1 MMRSILII
9 FITLFSLGDALG
21 QKESNYWYFGQN
33 VALNFDNCT
42 PNAFTDTSLN
52 SNEGVACI
60 SDKTTGDLLFYT
72 NGVDVWDRNDSPM
85 PNGFGLSGHPSNT
98 QVLITPMPGST
109 DKYYIFTTDLQGSS
123 GPGLRYSVVD
133 MTLNSGFG
141 DVLTKNILIHNPIV
155 CEKLTATW
163 HSNGTDIW
171 VVAHEFGN
179 NNFLSYQISSVG
191 VSATPIISSIGF
203 NHTGGYD
210 SRGELRFSPN
220 GNKLS
225 NATNGNS
232 SGICATELFDFN
244 TTTGVVSNCITL
256 PNEKWGYGTCFSLD
270 NSKLYYTTSPVFASA
285 TTYSKLYQFD
295 LSSGVPSTII
305 ASKCIIDSI
314 HILTEN
320 SYQSCYLGLDGKIYV
335 AHFATGY
342 LGVINSPDAVGA
354 SCNFVKNGFYLNGQ
368 LCFSGTNNL
377 ISAIDL
383 CSLTSVKDNLLSKS
397 ELLIYPNP
405 FSTTTTINFSNFQ
418 LLPKSV
424 SLYDLCGNLIM
435 NYEITQP
442 VLQISRGHLK
452 NGLYILQVHTVDRNN
467 IYHKIEIE

>member
-1 MMRSILII
+1 M
-9 FITLFSLGDALG
+9 G

-33 VALNFDNCT
+33 AGLNFDNCSPT
-42 PNAFTDTSLN
+42 AFADSTLN
-52 SNEGVACI
+52 SQEGVSCI
-60 SDKTTGDLLFYT
+60 SDKINGNLLFYT
-72 NGVDVWDRNDSPM
+72 NGVNVWDRNDALM

-109 DKYYIFTTDLQGSS
+109 DKYYVFTTDLQGIS

-141 DVLTKNILIHNPIV
+141 NVLTKNILIHNPIV
-155 CEKLTATW
+155 CEKLSATW

-210 SRGELRFSPN
+210 SRGELRFSPS
-220 GNKLS
+220 GDKLS

-232 SGICATELFDFN
+232 SGICANELFDFN

-270 NSKLYYTTSPVFASA
+270 NSKLYYTTSPVFVSS

-305 ASKCIIDSI
+305 ASKSIIDSA
-314 HILTEN
+314 HILTDR
-320 SYQSCYLGLDGKIYV
+320 SYESCYLGLDGRVYV
-335 AHFATGY
+335 ARGSTNY
-342 LGVINSPDAVGA
+342 LGVIDSPDAVGA
-354 SCNFVKNGFYLNGQ
+354 SCNFVKNGIYLNGQ
-368 LCFSGTNNL
+368 ICSSGTNNL
-377 ISAIDL
+377 IS
-383 CSLTSVKDNLLSKS
+383 VKDSCTITSIENNLLSQSK
-397 ELLIYPNP
+397 LLVYPNP
-405 FSTTTTINFSNFQ
+405 FTTEATINFSTFK
-418 LLPKSV
+418 LLPNSV
-424 SLYDLCGNLIM
+424 SLYDLYGNLIAH
-435 NYEITQP
+435 YELTQSILKIT
-442 VLQISRGHLK
+442 RGHLK
-452 NGLYILQVHTVDRNN
+452 NGIYILQVHTGDRNS
-467 IYHKIEIE
+467 IYHKIVIE